1 MWYIYIWYIYNMH
14 MNTFCMGITSPR
26 RSAPVFWPSQLGQ
39 VDPDPKVICPRAH
52 FFRFPGAMFVH
63 QRTKNTHGEFP
74 IDWISDMVNVPF
86 FHGEFPMPGNQAV
99 MHPKRLKFL
108 LWLGAAA
115 HTIRCRPCIATVT
128 TVMPSLDDMA
138 EHTAHAHGDCTAVSS
153 THLNMFV
160 IGDNYA
166 EHGWTCCGS
175 RKCLNQLTKFCNK
188 ILDKYSDNS
197 CERTVLA
204 SVLAICQSS
213 AHKHIMLDQETADN
227 QWSPN
232 DQWVNTWLPK
242 NCDWRPS
249 KSVAYSVAF
258 PRFCSANVGDKE
270 KNHPLMIVKHGAGKY
285 FMHFNYRKI
294 MHKWAI
300 CPY

>member
-1 MWYIYIWYIYNMH
+1 MWYIYIYDIYIICTWILSAWGSQVPEDLHQCFGPRNSAKLIPIPRWFAPGPIFSDFQVPCLFTSGQKTH
-14 MNTFCMGITSPR
+14 MVNFPLIESLIWWMS
-26 RSAPVFWPSQLGQ
+26 
-39 VDPDPKVICPRAH
+39 H
-52 FFRFPGAMFVH
+52 FF
-63 QRTKNTHGEFP
+63 
-74 IDWISDMVNVPF
+74 MVN
-86 FHGEFPMPGNQAV
+86 FPCQETRRWCIRNVSSFSSDLERQ
-99 MHPKRLKFL
+99 
-108 LWLGAAA
+108 
-115 HTIRCRPCIATVT
+115 HTQIRCRPCIATVT

-160 IGDNYA
+160 IGDHYA

-175 RKCLNQLTKFCNK
+175 RKCLNQPTKFCNK
-188 ILDKYSDNS
+188 ILNKYSDNS

-270 KNHPLMIVKHGAGKY
+270 KKSSSNDCQAWCWEILHAL
-285 FMHFNYRKI
+285 
-294 MHKWAI
+294 
-300 CPY
+300 